1 VIKSVR
7 INEEGS
13 QKHNA
18 EAGAEISWKQYQ
30 INADRRDYNSLI
42 KRFQNMKIS
51 FSNNITDVL

>member
-7 INEEGS
+7 INEKGS

-18 EAGAEISWKQYQ
+18 KAGAEISWKQYQ
-30 INADRRDYNSLI
+30 INTDRDYNSLI